1 MSKELVLDVLEY
13 AIECHKFNKNE
24 PLSKV
29 TVNFLEELMEYKKL
43 GTLEE
48 VEEAMEKETG
58 EKPRKV
64 LGINGNIEYECGYC
78 GESEAINEMFSYCPW
93 CGKKMD
99 WSDENE

>member
-1 MSKELVLDVLEY
+1 MSKELVLDILEY

-48 VEEAMEKETG
+48 VEEAMEK
-58 EKPRKV
+58 
-64 LGINGNIEYECGYC
+64 
-78 GESEAINEMFSYCPW
+78 
-93 CGKKMD
+93 
-99 WSDENE
+99 